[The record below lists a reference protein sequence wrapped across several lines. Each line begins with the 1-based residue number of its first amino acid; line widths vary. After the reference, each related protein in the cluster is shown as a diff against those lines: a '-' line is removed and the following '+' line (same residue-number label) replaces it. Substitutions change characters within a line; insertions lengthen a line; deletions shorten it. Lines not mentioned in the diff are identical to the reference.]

1 MQAQSGSV
9 WSQDMLTKLT
19 IRNFKGIDEAEIE
32 LGNPVVFVGPNDS
45 GKTTA
50 LQALTLWDLG
60 LRRWTEKRGDQ
71 APSKR
76 PGVAVNR
83 RDLVGV
89 PVPTARQLWH
99 ELRVRETYR
108 EESGQRTENIR
119 IDVIVDG
126 VTRVSAEE
134 STGYRYWSCGLEFD
148 YFNQE
153 GFYCRPLRTDQ
164 GGNERMPIL
173 PGALRPRVVL
183 LGPMSGLTTNETR
196 LEPGA
201 INVRLGEGRTAE
213 VLRNLCFRVT
223 ELPDGKD
230 RWGDLSQRLAALF
243 GARLH
248 RPRLIPERGE
258 IELTYENRAGSRLDL
273 TAAGRGMQQTLL
285 LLAFINL
292 HPDSV
297 VLLDE
302 PDAHL
307 EILRQRQTYEL
318 LSEAASGNGTQ
329 VICAS
334 HSEVMLNE
342 AADRGTV
349 VAFLGSPHRIDHK
362 SGVLK
367 SLRDIGFEDYYLA
380 ETTGF
385 VLYVEGSTDLSLL
398 RAFAEVLGH
407 EASDVLERPFVHYVG
422 NRPNSARS
430 HFHGLREAK
439 PDLMGFALFDRVSTS
454 LDDHD
459 ALVERMWRRREFEN
473 YLLPTK
479 TLREY
484 ARQEGRNSALGP
496 LFEESETE
504 RWGSAMD
511 HAIGEYVPPI
521 ALRNLDEDYWLD
533 TKISDDLLARVF
545 DAFFE
550 ELGGP
555 NRMPK
560 ANYHRLVR
568 HLDPADVH
576 AEVVGVLDSLV
587 SQARRAQP
595 AGR

>member
-1 MQAQSGSV
+1 
-9 WSQDMLTKLT
+9 MLTKLT

-71 APSKR
+71 APAKR

-126 VTRVSAEE
+126 VTRVRAEE
-134 STGYRYWSCGLEFD
+134 STGFEYWSCGLEFD
-148 YFNQE
+148 YYNQE

-173 PGALRPRVVL
+173 PGALRPQVVL

-223 ELPDGKD
+223 ELPDGED
-230 RWGDLSQRLAALF
+230 RWGDLSKRLEDLF
-243 GARLH
+243 GVRLD

-258 IELTYENRAGSRLDL
+258 IELTYENRARSRLDL

-318 LSEAASGNGTQ
+318 LSEAASENGTQ

-407 EASDVLERPFVHYVG
+407 EASEMLERPFVHYVG
-422 NRPNSARS
+422 NRPHNARS

-439 PDLMGFALFDRVSTS
+439 PDLMGFALFDRLSTR

-459 ALVERMWRRREFEN
+459 ALVERMWRGREFEN
-473 YLLPTK
+473 YLLPAK
-479 TLREY
+479 TLRVY
-484 ARQEGRNSALGP
+484 ARQEGRASAVGP

-511 HAIGEYVPPI
+511 HAIREHVPPV
-521 ALRNLDEDYWLD
+521 ALRNPADDYWMD
-533 TKISDDLLARVF
+533 TKVSDDLLARVF

-555 NRMPK
+555 NQMKK
-560 ANYHRLVR
+560 ASYHRLVR
-568 HLDPADVH
+568 YMDPADVH
-576 AEVVGVLDSLV
+576 PEVVSVLDSLV
-587 SQARRAQP
+587 GQARKARP
-595 AGR
+595 AGRLSPVSPPPMVAR

>member
-1 MQAQSGSV
+1 
-9 WSQDMLTKLT
+9 MLTRLT

-71 APSKR
+71 SPSKR

-89 PVPTARQLWH
+89 PVPSARQLWH
-99 ELRVRETYR
+99 ELRVRKTYR
-108 EESGQRTENIR
+108 GESGQRTENIR
-119 IDVIVDG
+119 VDVIVDG
-126 VTRVSAEE
+126 VTRVRVGE
-134 STGYRYWSCGLEFD
+134 STVFEPWSCGLEFD
-148 YFNQE
+148 YYNEE

-164 GGNERMPIL
+164 SGKGRMPVL
-173 PGALRPRVVL
+173 PEVLRPRVVL
-183 LGPMSGLTTNETR
+183 LGPMSGLATNETR

-223 ELPDGKD
+223 ELPDGEN
-230 RWGDLSQRLAALF
+230 RWCALSERLASLF
-243 GARLH
+243 GARLD

-258 IELTYENRAGSRLDL
+258 IELTYLNLAGSRLDL

-285 LLAFINL
+285 LMAFINL

-297 VLLDE
+297 ILLDE

-342 AADRGTV
+342 AAHRGTV
-349 VAFLGSPHRIDHK
+349 VAFVGSPHRIDHK
-362 SGVLK
+362 SEVLK
-367 SLRDIGFEDYYLA
+367 ALRDIGFEDYYLA
-380 ETTGF
+380 EITGF

-398 RAFAEVLGH
+398 RAFAAVLGH
-407 EASDVLERPFVHYVG
+407 EASDVLERPFVHYAG
-422 NRPNSARS
+422 DRPHDARS

-439 PDLMGFALFDRVSTS
+439 PDLVGFALFDRLSTR
-454 LDDHD
+454 LDHHD
-459 ALVERMWRRREFEN
+459 ALVECMWRRREFEN

-484 ARQEGRNSALGP
+484 ARQEGRTSAVGP
-496 LFEESETE
+496 LFEASETE
-504 RWGSAMD
+504 RWVSLMD
-511 HAIGEYVPPI
+511 HAIGEHVPPV
-521 ALRNLDEDYWLD
+521 ALRNPDDDYWMD
-533 TKISDDLLARVF
+533 TKVSDDLLARVF
-545 DAFFE
+545 AAFFDDV
-550 ELGGP
+550 GVP

-560 ANYHRLVR
+560 ANYFRLVPF
-568 HLDPADVH
+568 LDPADVH
-576 AEVVGVLDSLV
+576 PEIVDVLDSLV

-595 AGR
+595 VK

>member
-1 MQAQSGSV
+1 
-9 WSQDMLTKLT
+9 MLTRLT

-60 LRRWTEKRGDQ
+60 LRRWAEKRGDQ
-71 APSKR
+71 VPAKR

-99 ELRVRETYR
+99 ELRVRQTYR
-108 EESGQRTENIR
+108 DESGQRTENIR

-126 VTRVSAEE
+126 VARVRAGE
-134 STGYRYWSCGLEFD
+134 STGFEYWSCGLEFD
-148 YFNQE
+148 YFNPE

-164 GGNERMPIL
+164 DGDERMPIL
-173 PGALRPRVVL
+173 PGALRPQVVL

-223 ELPDGKD
+223 ELPDGED
-230 RWGDLSQRLAALF
+230 RWGDLSERLAALF
-243 GARLH
+243 GARLD

-258 IELTYENRAGSRLDL
+258 IELTYENLAGSRLDL

-362 SGVLK
+362 SEVLK

-422 NRPNSARS
+422 DKPRDARS

-439 PDLMGFALFDRVSTS
+439 PELVGFALFDRLSTR
-454 LDDHD
+454 LARHD

-473 YLLPTK
+473 YLLPAK
-479 TLREY
+479 TLGEY
-484 ARQEGRNSALGP
+484 ARQEGRALALGP

-504 RWGSAMD
+504 RWGNAMD
-511 HAIGEYVPPI
+511 HAIREHVPPV
-521 ALRNLDEDYWLD
+521 ALRNPADGYWMD
-533 TKISDDLLARVF
+533 TKLSDDLLARVF

-550 ELGGP
+550 ALGGP
-555 NRMPK
+555 NRMTK
-560 ANYHRLVR
+560 ANYHLLVQYM
-568 HLDPADVH
+568 DPADVD
-576 AEVVGVLDSLV
+576 AEVVSVLDSLV
-587 SQARRAQP
+587 GQASKAQP

>member
-1 MQAQSGSV
+1 
-9 WSQDMLTKLT
+9 MLTKLT
-19 IRNFKGIDEAEIE
+19 IRNFKGIEEAEIE

-71 APSKR
+71 APAKR

-99 ELRVRETYR
+99 ELRVRETHR
-108 EESGQRTENIR
+108 EGSGQRTENIR

-126 VTRVSAEE
+126 TARVRLEE
-134 STGYRYWSCGLEFD
+134 STEFENWSCGLEFD
-148 YFNQE
+148 YANE
-153 GFYCRPLRTDQ
+153 ESFYCRPLRTDP
-164 GGNERMPIL
+164 GGDERMPVL
-173 PGALRPRVVL
+173 REALRPRVVL
-183 LGPMSGLTTNETR
+183 LGPMSGLATQETR

-213 VLRNLCFRVT
+213 VLRNLCLRVT
-223 ELPDGKD
+223 ELPDGED
-230 RWGDLSQRLAALF
+230 RWGALSERLAALF
-243 GARLH
+243 GARLD
-248 RPRLIPERGE
+248 RPRFIPARGE
-258 IELTYENRAGSRLDL
+258 IELTYLNPAGSRLDL

-342 AADRGTV
+342 AAGRGTV

-362 SGVLK
+362 SEVLE

-385 VLYVEGSTDLSLL
+385 VLYVEGATDLSLL

-422 NRPNSARS
+422 NRPHDARS

-439 PDLMGFALFDRVSTS
+439 PDLMGFALFDRLSTR
-454 LDDHD
+454 LGDHD

-473 YLLPTK
+473 YLIPAK

-484 ARQEGRNSALGP
+484 AREEGSASAVGP

-504 RWGSAMD
+504 RWATAMD
-511 HAIGEYVPPI
+511 HAVSEHVPPV
-521 ALRNLDEDYWLD
+521 ALRNPDDDYWMD
-533 TKISDDLLARVF
+533 TKLSDDLLARVF

-555 NRMPK
+555 NQMKK
-560 ANYHRLVR
+560 ADYHRLVR
-568 HLDPADVH
+568 YMDPADVDP
-576 AEVVGVLDSLV
+576 EVVSVLDSLV

>member
-1 MQAQSGSV
+1 
-9 WSQDMLTKLT
+9 MLTKLT

-71 APSKR
+71 APAKR

-126 VTRVSAEE
+126 TTRVRIEE
-134 STGYRYWSCGLEFD
+134 STEFENWSCGLEFD

-153 GFYCRPLRTDQ
+153 GFYCRPLRTDP
-164 GGNERMPIL
+164 GGDERMPVL
-173 PGALRPRVVL
+173 REALRPRVVL
-183 LGPMSGLTTNETR
+183 LGPMSGLATNETR

-223 ELPDGKD
+223 ELPDGEE
-230 RWGDLSQRLAALF
+230 RWGALSERLASLF
-243 GARLH
+243 GAKLD

-258 IELTYENRAGSRLDL
+258 IELTYLNPAGSRLDL

-307 EILRQRQTYEL
+307 EMLRQRQTYEL

-342 AADRGTV
+342 AAGRGTV

-362 SGVLK
+362 SEVLK

-385 VLYVEGSTDLSLL
+385 VLYVEGATDLSLL

-422 NRPNSARS
+422 NRPHDARS

-439 PDLMGFALFDRVSTS
+439 PDLMGFALFDRLSAR
-454 LDDHD
+454 LDRHD

-473 YLLPTK
+473 YLLPAR

-484 ARQEGRNSALGP
+484 ARQEGRASAVGP
-496 LFEESETE
+496 LFEESETD
-504 RWGSAMD
+504 RWGSAME
-511 HAIGEYVPPI
+511 HAVTEHVPPV
-521 ALRNLDEDYWLD
+521 ALRNPDDDYWMD
-533 TKISDDLLARVF
+533 TKLSDDLLARVF

-555 NRMPK
+555 NHMKK
-560 ANYHRLVR
+560 ADYHRLVR
-568 HLDPADVH
+568 YMDPADVDP
-576 AEVVGVLDSLV
+576 EVVSVLDSLV

-595 AGR
+595 TGR

>member
-1 MQAQSGSV
+1 MP
-9 WSQDMLTKLT
+9 QDMLTKLT

-71 APSKR
+71 APAKR

-126 VTRVSAEE
+126 TTRVRIEE
-134 STGYRYWSCGLEFD
+134 STEFENWSCGLEFD

-153 GFYCRPLRTDQ
+153 GFYCRPLRTDP
-164 GGNERMPIL
+164 GGDERMPVL
-173 PGALRPRVVL
+173 SEALRPRVVL
-183 LGPMSGLTTNETR
+183 LGPMSGLATNETR

-223 ELPDGKD
+223 ELPDGEE
-230 RWGDLSQRLAALF
+230 RWGALSERLAALF
-243 GARLH
+243 GAKLD

-258 IELTYENRAGSRLDL
+258 IELTYLNPAGSRLDL

-342 AADRGTV
+342 AAGRGTV
-349 VAFLGSPHRIDHK
+349 VGFLGSPHRIDHK
-362 SGVLK
+362 SEVLK

-385 VLYVEGSTDLSLL
+385 VLYVEGATPVPPAGLCGG
-398 RAFAEVLGH
+398 AG
-407 EASDVLERPFVHYVG
+407 
-422 NRPNSARS
+422 ARS
-430 HFHGLREAK
+430 VGRARAAVRPLRRQSATRCPQSLPRAEGGEARPHGLRPVRSPAYEA
-439 PDLMGFALFDRVSTS
+439 G
-454 LDDHD
+454 
-459 ALVERMWRRREFEN
+459 
-473 YLLPTK
+473 
-479 TLREY
+479 
-484 ARQEGRNSALGP
+484 
-496 LFEESETE
+496 
-504 RWGSAMD
+504 
-511 HAIGEYVPPI
+511 
-521 ALRNLDEDYWLD
+521 
-533 TKISDDLLARVF
+533 
-545 DAFFE
+545 
-550 ELGGP
+550 
-555 NRMPK
+555 
-560 ANYHRLVR
+560 
-568 HLDPADVH
+568 
-576 AEVVGVLDSLV
+576 
-587 SQARRAQP
+587 
-595 AGR
+595 

>member
-1 MQAQSGSV
+1 
-9 WSQDMLTKLT
+9 MLTKLT

-71 APSKR
+71 SPSKR

-89 PVPTARQLWH
+89 PVPSARQLWH
-99 ELRVRETYR
+99 ELRVRETFR
-108 EESGQRTENIR
+108 GESGQRTENIR
-119 IDVIVDG
+119 IDVIVEG
-126 VTRVSAEE
+126 VTQVRVEE
-134 STGYRYWSCGLEFD
+134 STEFRYWSCGLEFD
-148 YFNQE
+148 YFNEQ
-153 GFYCRPLRTDQ
+153 GFYCRPLRIDQ
-164 GGNERMPIL
+164 VGHERMPVL
-173 PGALRPRVVL
+173 AAGLRPRVVL
-183 LGPMSGLTTNETR
+183 LGPMSGLATNETR

-223 ELPDGKD
+223 ELADGED
-230 RWGDLSQRLAALF
+230 RWGALSERLATLF
-243 GARLH
+243 GARLD

-258 IELTYENRAGSRLDL
+258 IELTYVNRAGSRLDL

-285 LLAFINL
+285 LLSFINL

-362 SGVLK
+362 SEVLK

-407 EASDVLERPFVHYVG
+407 EASDVLERPFVRYVG
-422 NRPNSARS
+422 NRPNDARS

-439 PDLMGFALFDRVSTS
+439 PDLVGFALFDRLSVN

-484 ARQEGRNSALGP
+484 AREEGRNSAVGP
-496 LFEESETE
+496 LFEASETE
-504 RWGSAMD
+504 RWGGAMD
-511 HAIGEYVPPI
+511 HAIGEHVPPI
-521 ALRNLDEDYWLD
+521 ALRNPDDDYWID
-533 TKISDDLLARVF
+533 TKVSDDLLARVF
-545 DAFFE
+545 TAFFE

-560 ANYHRLVR
+560 ANYHRLAR
-568 HLDPADVH
+568 YLEPANVH
-576 AEVVGVLDSLV
+576 PEVVSALDSLAH
-587 SQARRAQP
+587 QASGAQP
-595 AGR
+595 GK